1 MEEFKISF
9 TKTAEKDLNAL
20 DVKTRYKIL
29 QAAKKLK
36 ISPFPKGNIVKKLKG
51 AKISLYRLRIG
62 DFRIVYHIDGRK
74 IAILFIVDR
83 KDLEKK
89 LKAFL

>member
-1 MEEFKISF
+1 MEEFKITF

-29 QAAKKLK
+29 QTAKSLETA
-36 ISPFPKGNIVKKLKG
+36 PFPRGNIIKKLKG
-51 AKISLYRLRIG
+51 AKLSLYRLRVG
-62 DFRIVYHIDGRK
+62 DFRVIYHVDARK
-74 IAILFIVDR
+74 IVILFIVDR

-89 LKAFL
+89 LKVFL

>member
-1 MEEFKISF
+1 MEEFKTTF

-20 DVKTRYKIL
+20 DVKTRYKII
-29 QAAKKLK
+29 QAAKGLA
-36 ISPFPKGNIVKKLKG
+36 ITPFPRGNIIKKLKG
-51 AKISLYRLRIG
+51 AKISLYR
-62 DFRIVYHIDGRK
+62 DFRVIYHIDGRK

>member
-1 MEEFKISF
+1 MEEFKVVF
-9 TKTAEKDLNAL
+9 TIVAEKDLNTL

-29 QAAKKLK
+29 QTTKGIEA
-36 ISPFPKGNIVKKLKG
+36 SPFPRGTAIEKLKG
-51 AKISLYRLRIG
+51 AKIALYRLRIG
-62 DFRIVYHIDGRK
+62 NFRAIYHIDGKK
-74 IAILFIVDR
+74 IAILSIVDR